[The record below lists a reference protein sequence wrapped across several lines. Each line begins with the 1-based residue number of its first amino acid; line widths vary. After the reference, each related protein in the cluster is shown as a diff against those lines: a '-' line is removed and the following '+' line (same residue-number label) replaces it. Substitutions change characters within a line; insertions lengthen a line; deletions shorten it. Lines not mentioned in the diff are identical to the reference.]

1 MELNSYQK
9 QVMRDLGAYLACVD
23 RTPNLFAAWREY

>member
-23 RTPNLFAAWREY
+23 RTPNQIGRAHV